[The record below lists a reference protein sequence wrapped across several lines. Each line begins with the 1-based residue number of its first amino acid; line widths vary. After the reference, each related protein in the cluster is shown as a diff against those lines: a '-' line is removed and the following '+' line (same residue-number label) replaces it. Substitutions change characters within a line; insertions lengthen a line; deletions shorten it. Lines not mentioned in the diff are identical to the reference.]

1 MSIDND
7 NISFLLNDGESFIN
21 SDQRSIKVEQLLDD
35 RSSSSFIIDFGSNLS
50 TLHLVTDDSS
60 DKSDSSPN
68 IIGAKKMEPANTSY
82 TVHSLSTNSCTCL
95 EHFTRACPTCST
107 KIPEIITIHDID
119 T

>member
-7 NISFLLNDGESFIN
+7 NISFPLNDDESFIN
-21 SDQRSIKVEQLLDD
+21 FDQRSSMIEQSLDD
-35 RSSSSFIIDFGSNLS
+35 GSSSSFIIDFGSNLS
-50 TLHLVTDDSS
+50 TVDLAKDDSS
-60 DKSDSSPN
+60 DESGLSPN
-68 IIGAKKMEPANTSY
+68 IIGAKKLTPVNTSY